1 MSLVVRVY
9 FTVGSPIKLHTWSG
23 RLVSR
28 VVGELLG
35 HVGISIPHDSPGK
48 PYTVSPVMDANGRV
62 VDRLVPGVGYWFRA
76 SFFCRE
82 VDCGLVSSAF
92 SRPVVPLSGGG
103 VLHVVRVR
111 FGRLEPRLGNDNGD
125 TPTLVHWRVR
135 YMPTAYRFAS
145 TVVTWPSPARFLA
158 SAGKSL
164 ARVLGGDS
172 VGGVGIGDL
181 VRELAF
187 HTEVVRARVRRVVV
201 RLGRGRNIHAFTGVV
216 DYLTVTKKPSLL
228 GLLLST
234 ANAFGVGWDRSIGLG
249 HVAAGV
255 LDMKSVQPVG
265 LGVEETTSGG

>member
-28 VVGELLG
+28 TVGELLEG
-35 HVGISIPHDSPGK
+35 VGIGVSHDSPRK

-62 VDRLVPGVGYWFRA
+62 INRLMPGAEYWFRA
-76 SFFCRE
+76 SFYCGE

-92 SRPVVPLSGGG
+92 SRPVVHLSGGG
-103 VLHVVRVR
+103 VFHVARVRV
-111 FGRLEPRLGNDNGD
+111 GRLEPRLDNNGD
-125 TPTLVHWRVR
+125 GPPTLVHWRVR
-135 YMPTAYRFAS
+135 YMPTAYKFAGS
-145 TVVTWPSPARFLA
+145 VITWPSPARFLA

-164 ARVLGGDS
+164 ARVLGGDNINS
-172 VGGVGIGDL
+172 VSIDDA

-187 HTEVVRARVRRVVV
+187 HTEVSRARVRHVEV
-201 RLGRGRNIHAFTGVV
+201 RLGRGRVVHAFTGVV
-216 DYLTVTKKPSLL
+216 DYLTVTKRPSLL

-249 HVAAGV
+249 HVMAGV
-255 LDMKSVQPVG
+255 LGMRSVQPVG
-265 LGVEETTSGG
+265 LGVEETTSSG